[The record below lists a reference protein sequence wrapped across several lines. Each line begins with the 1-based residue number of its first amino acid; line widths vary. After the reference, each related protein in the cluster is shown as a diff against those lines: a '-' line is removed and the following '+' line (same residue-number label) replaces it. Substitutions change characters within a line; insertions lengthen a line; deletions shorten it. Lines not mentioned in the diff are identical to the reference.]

1 MKKIIDVSDKIGEL
15 EIILDKKGMELEIV
29 GIFQTRGSEIKELD
43 IRIIHRAPHTVAN
56 TTLKGVAWD
65 TSQLKLSGTIV
76 IEKQAQQTQSF
87 LRENILLL
95 SPKAKA
101 EAIPNLE
108 ILANDVKCSH
118 AATISNIS
126 EEQVFYLMS
135 RGLTRNKAEEII
147 VNGFL
152 TLPPSSL

>member
-1 MKKIIDVSDKIGEL
+1 MKKNIDISNKTGEL
-15 EIILDKKGMELEIV
+15 EIVLDKEGMELEIV
-29 GIFQTRGSEIKELD
+29 GKFQTRSSEIMALN
-43 IRIIHRAPHTVAN
+43 IRIIHRAPHTTAN

-65 TSQLKLSGTIV
+65 SSQLKLSGIIV
-76 IEKQAQQTQSF
+76 IEKLAQQTQSF

-95 SPKAKA
+95 SPHAKA

-135 RGLTRNKAEEII
+135 RGLTRKKAEEVI
-147 VNGFL
+147 VEGFL
-152 TLPPSSL
+152 HP

>member
-1 MKKIIDVSDKIGEL
+1 MKKFIDISNKTGEL
-15 EIILDKKGMELEIV
+15 EIVLDKEGTDLEII
-29 GIFQTRGSEIKELD
+29 GRFQTHGIEVRVLN
-43 IRIIHRAPHTVAN
+43 IRIIHRAPHTTAN

-65 TSQLKLSGTIV
+65 SSQLKLSGTIV
-76 IEKQAQQTQSF
+76 IEKSAQQTKSF

-95 SPKAKA
+95 SPKARA

-126 EEQVFYLMS
+126 EEQVFYVMS
-135 RGLTRNKAEEII
+135 RGLTRKKAEEII
-147 VNGFL
+147 VDGFL
-152 TLPPSSL
+152 TVR

>member
-1 MKKIIDVSDKIGEL
+1 MKKNIDISDKTGDL
-15 EIILDKKGMELEIV
+15 EIILDKEGMELEIV
-29 GIFQTRGSEIKELD
+29 GKFQTRGSEIMALN
-43 IRIIHRAPHTVAN
+43 IRIIHRAPHTTAS
-56 TTLKGVAWD
+56 TTLKGVVWD
-65 TSQLKLSGTIV
+65 SSQLKLSGTII
-76 IEKQAQQTQSF
+76 IEKLAQQTQSF

-135 RGLTRNKAEEII
+135 RGLTRKKAEEVI
-147 VNGFL
+147 VEGFL
-152 TLPPSSL
+152 HL

>member
-1 MKKIIDVSDKIGEL
+1 MKKIVDVSNKTGEL
-15 EIILDKKGMELEIV
+15 EIILNKKGMELEIV
-29 GIFQTRGSEIKELD
+29 GRFQTYGSEVKELN
-43 IRIIHRAPHTVAN
+43 IRIVHRAPHTTAN

-65 TSQLKLSGTIV
+65 TSQLKLSGTII
-76 IEKQAQQTQSF
+76 IEKSAQQTQSF

-95 SPKAKA
+95 SPEAKA

-135 RGLTRNKAEEII
+135 RGLTRKKAEEMI
-147 VNGFL
+147 VDGFL
-152 TLPPSSL
+152 TSPPSGS

>member
-1 MKKIIDVSDKIGEL
+1 MKKLIDVSNKTGEL
-15 EIILDKKGMELEIV
+15 EIVLDKEGMELEIV
-29 GIFQTRGSEIKELD
+29 GKFQTRGSEITRLH
-43 IRIIHRAPHTVAN
+43 IRIIHRAPHTIAN
-56 TTLKGVAWD
+56 TILKGAAWD
-65 TSQLKLSGTIV
+65 SSQLKLSGTIV
-76 IEKQAQQTQSF
+76 IEKSAQQTQSF

-126 EEQVFYLMS
+126 EEQVFYFMS
-135 RGLTRNKAEEII
+135 RGLTRKKAEEII
-147 VNGFL
+147 VDGFL
-152 TLPPSSL
+152 TV

>member
-1 MKKIIDVSDKIGEL
+1 MKKFIDISNKTGEL
-15 EIILDKKGMELEIV
+15 EIVLDKEGMELEII
-29 GIFQTRGSEIKELD
+29 GRFQTHDIEVRVLN
-43 IRIIHRAPHTVAN
+43 IRIIHRAPHTTAN

-65 TSQLKLSGTIV
+65 SSQLKLSGIIV
-76 IEKQAQQTQSF
+76 IEKSAQQTKSF

-126 EEQVFYLMS
+126 EEQVFYVMS
-135 RGLTRNKAEEII
+135 RGLTRKKAEEII
-147 VNGFL
+147 VDGFL
-152 TLPPSSL
+152 TVR